1 MKTNFIPN
9 SDDACLTWHDNL
21 LTKLVPE
28 DGLPEASIN
37 DLKAVNA
44 DLHTKLANACA
55 AQASSKEAT
64 SAKMS
69 SRRTLELVTRSAVR
83 LIKASPH
90 YTEDKGFRLGVV
102 GPEVIMGLNTAS
114 PDLTAEDKTGGT
126 VVLSFTKR
134 RSDGVNI
141 YCQREGDSD
150 WVILGR
156 ATASPYQDNRPLLQ
170 TGKPELRRYTAVY
183 MKRDQEIG
191 SFSADQVV
199 NCAP

>member
-1 MKTNFIPN
+1 MKINFIPN

-21 LTKLVPE
+21 LAKLTTE
-28 DGLPEASIN
+28 DGIPEASIN
-37 DLKAVNA
+37 ELKAVNA
-44 DLHTKLANACA
+44 DLHAKLANACA
-55 AQASSKEAT
+55 AQTASKEAT
-64 SAKMS
+64 SAKFS
-69 SRRTLELVTRSAVR
+69 SRRTLELKTRSAVR
-83 LIKASPH
+83 LIKASPS
-90 YTEDKGFRLGVV
+90 YTEDKGLRLGVV
-102 GPEVIMGLNTAS
+102 GPEAVLGLKTAI

-126 VVLSFTKR
+126 VFLRFTKR

-156 ATASPYQDNRPLLQ
+156 ATASPYQDTRPLLQ
-170 TGKPELRRYTAVY
+170 TGKPELRRYSAVY

-191 SFSADQVV
+191 IFSADQVV